1 MPDTNKKSQTR
12 DIAYGFLDMRDGT
25 GLGAAEKQII
35 QLMERKPTEVYFDII
50 HTANQTP
57 KALTWKPEIEE
68 MIQAHN
74 QRPAVHVIVMLNTN
88 PNTPRARNELYKKA
102 YQSNTKVEERRMKA
116 DG

>member
-1 MPDTNKKSQTR
+1 MPDKKPVTR

-25 GLGAAEKQII
+25 GLGMAEKQII
-35 QLMERKPTEVYFDII
+35 QLMERRPTEVYFDII

-57 KALTWKPEIEE
+57 KALTWQPEIEA
-68 MIQAHN
+68 MIEAHN

-88 PNTPRARNELYKKA
+88 PRTPRAKNELYKKA
-102 YQSNTKVEERRMKA
+102 YQTNTRVETREMKA